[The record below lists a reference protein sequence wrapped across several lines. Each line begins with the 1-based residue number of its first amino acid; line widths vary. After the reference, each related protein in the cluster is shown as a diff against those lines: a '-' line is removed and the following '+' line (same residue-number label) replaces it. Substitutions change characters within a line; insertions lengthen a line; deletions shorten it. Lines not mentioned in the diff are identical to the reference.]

1 MNSNS
6 IFTRRHA
13 GADAAASV
21 SAPATTSAAAED
33 AFKNDPTA
41 TLEGVRG
48 KDVTKAAKALLKDS
62 VKRGGGSIQMRDVVK
77 IYPGSTVHALDDFNL
92 DIKPGEMVVL
102 LGGSGCGKSTA
113 LRSLAGLEDIQ
124 GGRIMVGGQDVTG
137 VPVNKREMAMVFQ
150 AYSLFPHMTALENV
164 EFGLEVRGMGK
175 AERRK
180 IAMEQLEL
188 VGLADQAKKYTQQ
201 MSGGQQQRVALAR
214 ALVRDPDILILDEPT
229 SNMDNASE
237 PLSALDAKVRVQ
249 LRDQIRRIQLTT
261 GTTTVFVTH
270 DQEEALAVA
279 DRIGV
284 MNKGKIEQIA
294 APQNLYQRPA
304 TEYVATFIGLTNRL
318 PGASNG
324 DEAVVF
330 GQRVPLLA
338 GSAKGDSVAVLVRP
352 ENLTLA
358 LAGSSDSHVGER
370 ARVEV
375 IHFLGSLVR
384 VDTVITSGEYQRW
397 NKGEQL
403 KATVQL
409 PASELPAGLAVGDDV
424 IVTPRPVAAL
434 AC

>member
-214 ALVRDPDILILDEPT
+214 MVAAHPGIFMFDEP
-229 SNMDNASE
+229 M
-237 PLSALDAKVRVQ
+237 SALDSYLKSALEQNMLDLFDVCNRTVLYVSHDIDEACRLCKRICVMHNGHVEEIGSVEDVVRRPQTLAALRLTGCKNTSRARKVGDEEV
-249 LRDQIRRIQLTT
+249 
-261 GTTTVFVTH
+261 
-270 DQEEALAVA
+270 EALDWGMTFNVGRAVP
-279 DRIGV
+279 D
-284 MNKGKIEQIA
+284 N
-294 APQNLYQRPA
+294 
-304 TEYVATFIGLTNRL
+304 VAYLGIRASYFHVDNRVERGRNSYDL
-318 PGASNG
+318 HVA
-324 DEAVVF
+324 
-330 GQRVPLLA
+330 RV
-338 GSAKGDSVAVLVRP
+338 
-352 ENLTLA
+352 
-358 LAGSSDSHVGER
+358 SDSRFERLVLLDVPRADAPTRLQWKVNKVG
-370 ARVEV
+370 VP
-375 IHFLGSLVR
+375 
-384 VDTVITSGEYQRW
+384 VD
-397 NKGEQL
+397 
-403 KATVQL
+403 
-409 PASELPAGLAVGDDV
+409 ELPQAGETLRMHFDASKIHLVC
-424 IVTPRPVAAL
+424 R
-434 AC
+434 